1 MPVTLDLLSPA
12 PATGGAALPS
22 GPATTTSVDAGM
34 SFGRALADARRPMPQ
49 PDTAGSGD
57 GHAQETKAEAAP
69 SVAVQPAG
77 RTDREA
83 GAKAAA
89 DPAVDAVEETE
100 PVEAPLAGASTDAG
114 EPVDDD
120 TAGKDDLLSGSP
132 DTAGDPR
139 TRAAAEAL
147 VELGLIPPPPQQQ
160 PAIAEA
166 PAAAIAAAITAG
178 ESGSDPL
185 VRRALPTLTRMASAV
200 PVTAG
205 SLPGRGPDAPAADEG
220 SAAASVTGE
229 ASPQSAAAPTRHAHM
244 AAAEGLRV
252 PAAVAVPEAPVAG
265 DARAATAGA
274 AAGAALPTGAAASM
288 PDVQASG
295 GTEPETAA
303 VSMLGMPA
311 AATAPSAAAA
321 PTSAVTAPA
330 TTPASTPSAGA
341 VEVLSVAAA
350 SICADSP
357 AAATDI
363 AGPLPGAAD
372 PQDTGAAPIIT
383 VSPAAMRRSA
393 PAGDPS
399 ASQATA
405 SGIAAQALAA
415 AGASVQAAPVAAGLA
430 EVLAA
435 EAAPV
440 DAGQSPSI
448 SGMPSVT
455 TTPVAAD
462 AGLNPAGV
470 RGATASDAQA
480 VPAPQAPLPVANP
493 RAWAPL
499 LGQHLMHLVQTGD
512 TQATVR
518 VNPPQLGPVELRLE
532 LKDSLTHVSFY
543 AHDAQVREALEQSL
557 PRLRELLGAQGLQL
571 GQSHVGDQASQQQQ
585 QQPNPDGGS
594 MAGSGDRRGNGR
606 NDGMSGRDEAAVVS
620 GAEVVLP
627 VRKLLGGVDHYV

>member
-22 GPATTTSVDAGM
+22 SPATTTSVDAGM

-166 PAAAIAAAITAG
+166 PAAAIAAAIAAG

-185 VRRALPTLTRMASAV
+185 VRRALPTLTRMAAAV
-200 PVTAG
+200 PMPAG
-205 SLPGRGPDAPAADEG
+205 NLPGHGPDVPAAEEG
-220 SAAASVTGE
+220 RAAASVTDE

-330 TTPASTPSAGA
+330 ITPASTPSAGA

-606 NDGMSGRDEAAVVS
+606 NDGMSGRDETAVVS

>member
-22 GPATTTSVDAGM
+22 SPATTTSVDAGM

-166 PAAAIAAAITAG
+166 PAAAIAAG

-185 VRRALPTLTRMASAV
+185 VRRALPTLMRMASAV
-200 PVTAG
+200 PVPAG
-205 SLPGRGPDAPAADEG
+205 SLPGSG
-220 SAAASVTGE
+220 ASVTGE
-229 ASPQSAAAPTRHAHM
+229 ASPQAAAALRAEVCT
-244 AAAEGLRV
+244 AAAGALGV
-252 PAAVAVPEAPVAG
+252 AAAVVVPEAQVAG

-274 AAGAALPTGAAASM
+274 AAGAVLPTGATASM

-311 AATAPSAAAA
+311 ASTAPSAAA
-321 PTSAVTAPA
+321 APA

-341 VEVLSVAAA
+341 VEVSSVAAA
-350 SICADSP
+350 SIRADSP
-357 AAATDI
+357 APATDI

-620 GAEVVLP
+620 GVEVVLP

>member
-1 MPVTLDLLSPA
+1 M
-12 PATGGAALPS
+12 
-22 GPATTTSVDAGM
+22 
-34 SFGRALADARRPMPQ
+34 
-49 PDTAGSGD
+49 
-57 GHAQETKAEAAP
+57 
-69 SVAVQPAG
+69 
-77 RTDREA
+77 
-83 GAKAAA
+83 
-89 DPAVDAVEETE
+89 
-100 PVEAPLAGASTDAG
+100 
-114 EPVDDD
+114 
-120 TAGKDDLLSGSP
+120 
-132 DTAGDPR
+132 
-139 TRAAAEAL
+139 
-147 VELGLIPPPPQQQ
+147 
-160 PAIAEA
+160 
-166 PAAAIAAAITAG
+166 
-178 ESGSDPL
+178 
-185 VRRALPTLTRMASAV
+185 
-200 PVTAG
+200 
-205 SLPGRGPDAPAADEG
+205 
-220 SAAASVTGE
+220 
-229 ASPQSAAAPTRHAHM
+229 
-244 AAAEGLRV
+244 
-252 PAAVAVPEAPVAG
+252 
-265 DARAATAGA
+265 
-274 AAGAALPTGAAASM
+274 
-288 PDVQASG
+288 
-295 GTEPETAA
+295 
-303 VSMLGMPA
+303 
-311 AATAPSAAAA
+311 
-321 PTSAVTAPA
+321 
-330 TTPASTPSAGA
+330 
-341 VEVLSVAAA
+341 
-350 SICADSP
+350 
-357 AAATDI
+357 
-363 AGPLPGAAD
+363 
-372 PQDTGAAPIIT
+372 
-383 VSPAAMRRSA
+383 
-393 PAGDPS
+393 
-399 ASQATA
+399 
-405 SGIAAQALAA
+405 
-415 AGASVQAAPVAAGLA
+415 QAAPVAAGLA

-606 NDGMSGRDEAAVVS
+606 NDGMSGRDETAVVS

>member
-166 PAAAIAAAITAG
+166 PAAAIAAG

-185 VRRALPTLTRMASAV
+185 VRRALPTLMRMAGAV
-200 PVTAG
+200 PVPAG
-205 SLPGRGPDAPAADEG
+205 SLPGSG
-220 SAAASVTGE
+220 ASVTGE
-229 ASPQSAAAPTRHAHM
+229 ASPQAAAALRAEVCT
-244 AAAEGLRV
+244 AAAGALGV
-252 PAAVAVPEAPVAG
+252 AAAVVVPEAQVAG

-274 AAGAALPTGAAASM
+274 AAGAALPTGATASM

-311 AATAPSAAAA
+311 ASTAPSAAA
-321 PTSAVTAPA
+321 APA

-341 VEVLSVAAA
+341 VEVSSVAAA
-350 SICADSP
+350 SIRADSP
-357 AAATDI
+357 APATDI

-606 NDGMSGRDEAAVVS
+606 NDGMSGRDETAAVS